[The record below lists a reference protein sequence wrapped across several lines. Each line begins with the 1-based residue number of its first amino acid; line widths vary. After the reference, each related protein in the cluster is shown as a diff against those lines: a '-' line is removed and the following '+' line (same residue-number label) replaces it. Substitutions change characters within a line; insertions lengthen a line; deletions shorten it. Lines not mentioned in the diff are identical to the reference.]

1 MKMIFAILKHAV
13 LAMQLEHDG
22 SGLPVK
28 FSGALLLVSVYSAL
42 TLATSANVS
51 DDLLGLSFIVVIYLF
66 VLRSQVIGLIIL
78 IGIITSTIAFILGL
92 FGELSPLH
100 LVMLTILEYLLVFGA
115 LVNAIKRYAN
125 LT

>member
-1 MKMIFAILKHAV
+1 
-13 LAMQLEHDG
+13 MQLEHDG